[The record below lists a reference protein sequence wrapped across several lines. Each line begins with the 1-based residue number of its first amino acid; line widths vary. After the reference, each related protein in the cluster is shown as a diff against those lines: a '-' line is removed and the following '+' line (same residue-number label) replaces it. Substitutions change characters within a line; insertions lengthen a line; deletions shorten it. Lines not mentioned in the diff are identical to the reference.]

1 MTINIAEI
9 SKKLKIKNKNKEL
22 SRANKDLIKLQK
34 ERDIYATDI
43 LLLKTL
49 KTDIHKI
56 RETIKRK
63 ELKIICIDH
72 NIKVMESIIKI
83 TKEDLIL
90 IS

>member
-9 SKKLKIKNKNKEL
+9 SRKLRIKNKNKEL

-49 KTDIHKI
+49 KTNIHKT
-56 RETIKRK
+56 RETIRRK
-63 ELKIICIDH
+63 EI
-72 NIKVMESIIKI
+72 
-83 TKEDLIL
+83 
-90 IS
+90 